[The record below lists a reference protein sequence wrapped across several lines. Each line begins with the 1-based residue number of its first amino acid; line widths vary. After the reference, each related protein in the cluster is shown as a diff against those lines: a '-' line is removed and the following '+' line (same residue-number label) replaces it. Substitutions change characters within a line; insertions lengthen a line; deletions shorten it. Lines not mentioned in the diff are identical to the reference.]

1 MTELVGPPVPDGR
14 TPKRRR
20 RLWLAL
26 AVVVLAGAGV
36 TVFVLTRPAE
46 RPTDPHGIAEAVV
59 AAMTQSP
66 SAELRSYQ
74 CPPGPSDPPAGDPVY
89 DAGSYT
95 LGDELHL
102 SGDFEI
108 AKVADPND
116 PDVRYALY
124 LVDYHGGWCLGGL
137 AMCSRTKDGGYLVTG
152 SLYCHEAYPEIPAY

>member
-1 MTELVGPPVPDGR
+1 M
-14 TPKRRR
+14 
-20 RLWLAL
+20 L

-36 TVFVLTRPAE
+36 TVFLLSRPAA

-102 SGDFEI
+102 SADIEI
-108 AKVADPND
+108 AKVLNPND
-116 PDVRYALY
+116 PDVRYSLY
-124 LVDYHGGWCLGGL
+124 LVNYHGGWCLGTL
-137 AMCSRTKDGGYLVTG
+137 ARCSRTKDGSYLVTG
-152 SLYCHEAYPEIPAY
+152 GPFCHEAYPEIPAY